1 MLTLHLNA
9 IQEEFPRAVIE
20 HGVTPRGEEPKLM
33 EDTLKGKW
41 LRVFPKTGKDVS
53 FLRMLQHRSDKF
65 APATGHGVLIR
76 RDLLNVVKC
85 RKA

>member
-9 IQEEFPRAVIE
+9 IEEEFPRAVVE
-20 HGVTPRGEEPKLM
+20 HGVTPQGEEPKLL
-33 EDTLKGKW
+33 EDTLTGKW

-53 FLRMLQHRSDKF
+53 FIRLLVHRADKF
-65 APATGHGVLIR
+65 APAAGHGVLIR
-76 RDLLNVVKC
+76 RDLLNVSAC